1 MMPETAI
8 DRAAA
13 DIPLT
18 RSARD
23 ALERAAADAAR
34 RAEPEASPVDVLR
47 AVLGTRGSLADQAM
61 RELAVD
67 PAAVLAAI
75 PLDGAGPQLPLRQL
89 LVNANREAQVL
100 GHYQVDSIHLLLALL
115 YSDARPTSAL
125 LQQAGLTL
133 YDLRRHVQTGVR
145 PDAPLDRRPAV
156 SRAPDRALRRR
167 PLPSLRGVLG
177 VSPLFLGIVALV
189 VVSGAVLWI
198 NPVPQGVGIATLV
211 FVMAAWVAS
220 VCVHEFFHA
229 VVAYLGGDRTV
240 AGSGYLRLDP
250 LRYTHILMS
259 IVFPVV
265 FLLLGGIALPGG
277 AVYIDRGLLRS
288 RSWDSAVSLAGP
300 VGTLVCGLI
309 GAGVFFVLVHL
320 QLATATNIGFFAALA
335 FFVFVQ
341 MFSLIINLVPI
352 PPLDGFGIIRPWLPY
367 SVQAAAN
374 RIASVGI
381 VLIFVA
387 IWYIPP
393 AGMAI
398 NQAAQNL
405 AAIAGIDPYALALGA
420 LNMPRF
426 R

>member
-1 MMPETAI
+1 MPETAI

-23 ALERAAADAAR
+23 VLERAAADAAR

-75 PLDGAGPQLPLRQL
+75 PPDGARPQLPLRQL

-156 SRAPDRALRRR
+156 SRPPDRALRRR

-288 RSWDSAVSLAGP
+288 RWWDSAVSLAGP

-320 QLATATNIGFFAALA
+320 QLATATNIGFLAALA

-393 AGMAI
+393 AGAAI